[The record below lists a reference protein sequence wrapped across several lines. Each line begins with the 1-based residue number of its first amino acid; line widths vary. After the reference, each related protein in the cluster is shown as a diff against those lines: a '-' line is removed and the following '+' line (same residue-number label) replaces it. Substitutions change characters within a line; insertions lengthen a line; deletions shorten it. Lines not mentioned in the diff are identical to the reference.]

1 MIPFVIVNIIFLITM
16 IYRYYLKFICDKLFS
31 FILLPFF
38 FLLFF
43 VIIFFVYFEDRGPII
58 YSSYRLGVNGE
69 PFKMFK
75 FRTMIVNAPDIRLSD
90 GSTYNG
96 DDDPRITRVGRFLRK
111 TSIDELPQILNV
123 LLGDMSFIGPR
134 PDPVD
139 WLDKYSEKEKIILS
153 VRPGITGY
161 NQAYYRNSADGAM
174 KLKNDVYYAE
184 NISFSLDMKIFFKT
198 IKTVLLHE
206 NINVDQARL
215 KS

>member
-1 MIPFVIVNIIFLITM
+1 MSYKYIKRLLDFCTAL
-16 IYRYYLKFICDKLFS
+16 
-31 FILLPFF
+31 ILLPI
-38 FLLFF
+38 LLCCILFCRLLILSPLF
-43 VIIFFVYFEDRGPII
+43 YNAP
-58 YSSYRLGVNGE
+58 RLGRNGK

-111 TSIDELPQILNV
+111 TSIDELPQILNI

>member
-1 MIPFVIVNIIFLITM
+1 MSYKYIKRLLDFCTAL
-16 IYRYYLKFICDKLFS
+16 
-31 FILLPFF
+31 ILLPILLCCILFCRLLILSPLF
-38 FLLFF
+38 YNAPRLGRNGKPVSFTSLCQNPASAGFLLCES
-43 VIIFFVYFEDRGPII
+43 V
-58 YSSYRLGVNGE
+58 
-69 PFKMFK
+69 
-75 FRTMIVNAPDIRLSD
+75 IVNAPDIRLLD

>member
-1 MIPFVIVNIIFLITM
+1 MIGVYVSFLK
-16 IYRYYLKFICDKLFS
+16 RFLDVS
-31 FILLPFF
+31 FAILLLP
-38 FLLFF
+38 LLLLGIIG
-43 VIIFFVYFEDRGPII
+43 VIILIFFDDKETLFYNAQ
-58 YSSYRLGVNGE
+58 RLGRNGR
-69 PFKMFK
+69 PFKMYK

>member
-1 MIPFVIVNIIFLITM
+1 
-16 IYRYYLKFICDKLFS
+16 
-31 FILLPFF
+31 
-38 FLLFF
+38 
-43 VIIFFVYFEDRGPII
+43 
-58 YSSYRLGVNGE
+58 
-69 PFKMFK
+69 MFK

>member
-1 MIPFVIVNIIFLITM
+1 
-16 IYRYYLKFICDKLFS
+16 
-31 FILLPFF
+31 
-38 FLLFF
+38 
-43 VIIFFVYFEDRGPII
+43 
-58 YSSYRLGVNGE
+58 
-69 PFKMFK
+69 
-75 FRTMIVNAPDIRLSD
+75 MIVNAPDIRLSD

>member
-1 MIPFVIVNIIFLITM
+1 M
-16 IYRYYLKFICDKLFS
+16 YYKYIKRLLDFCTAL
-31 FILLPFF
+31 ILLPI
-38 FLLFF
+38 LLCCILFCRLLILSPLF
-43 VIIFFVYFEDRGPII
+43 YNAP
-58 YSSYRLGVNGE
+58 RLGKNGK

>member
-1 MIPFVIVNIIFLITM
+1 
-16 IYRYYLKFICDKLFS
+16 
-31 FILLPFF
+31 
-38 FLLFF
+38 
-43 VIIFFVYFEDRGPII
+43 
-58 YSSYRLGVNGE
+58 
-69 PFKMFK
+69 MFK

-184 NISFSLDMKIFFKT
+184 NISFSLDLSLIHISEPT
-198 IKTVLLHE
+198 
-206 NINVDQARL
+206 RPY
-215 KS
+215 

>member
-1 MIPFVIVNIIFLITM
+1 MV
-16 IYRYYLKFICDKLFS
+16 
-31 FILLPFF
+31 
-38 FLLFF
+38 
-43 VIIFFVYFEDRGPII
+43 
-58 YSSYRLGVNGE
+58 
-69 PFKMFK
+69 
-75 FRTMIVNAPDIRLSD
+75 
-90 GSTYNG
+90 G

>member
-1 MIPFVIVNIIFLITM
+1 MTGIYVPFFKRILDVF
-16 IYRYYLKFICDKLFS
+16 FS
-31 FILLPFF
+31 ILLLP
-38 FLLFF
+38 LLLLGS
-43 VIIFFVYFEDRGPII
+43 IGNMIFIYLDDKGPLF
-58 YSSYRLGVNGE
+58 YNAQRLGKKGKS
-69 PFKMFK
+69 FKMYK
-75 FRTMIVNAPDIRLSD
+75 FRTMMVNAPDIRLSD

>member
-1 MIPFVIVNIIFLITM
+1 M
-16 IYRYYLKFICDKLFS
+16 IYRYCLKFICDKLFS

-43 VIIFFVYFEDRGPII
+43 VIFFFIYFEDRGPII
-58 YSSYRLGVNGE
+58 YGSYRLGVNGK

>member
-1 MIPFVIVNIIFLITM
+1 MSYKYIKRLLDFCTAL
-16 IYRYYLKFICDKLFS
+16 
-31 FILLPFF
+31 ILLPI
-38 FLLFF
+38 LLCCILFCRLLILSPLF
-43 VIIFFVYFEDRGPII
+43 YNAP
-58 YSSYRLGVNGE
+58 RLGRNGK

-75 FRTMIVNAPDIRLSD
+75 LRTMIVNAPDIRLSD